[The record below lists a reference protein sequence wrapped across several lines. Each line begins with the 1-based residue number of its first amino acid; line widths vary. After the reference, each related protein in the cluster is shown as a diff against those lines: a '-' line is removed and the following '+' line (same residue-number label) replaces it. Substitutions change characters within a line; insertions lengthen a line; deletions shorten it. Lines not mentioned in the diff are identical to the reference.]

1 MTDIDPSKIEEK
13 ILQNE
18 GLVARIL
25 ASAEHC
31 SAPMTAAEFM
41 DWLNTSLHDGQ
52 PAVETPKG
60 DVKE

>member
-25 ASAEHC
+25 ASAEHLI
-31 SAPMTAAEFM
+31 A
-41 DWLNTSLHDGQ
+41 
-52 PAVETPKG
+52 
-60 DVKE
+60 